1 MAREEFEA
9 FAAAAAPQLYRAAY
23 LMVGEHHL
31 AEDLVQDVLAR
42 VYVAWPRIL
51 ETPRGYAYRALANAA
66 ANQRRWSARHP
77 TAPLSEDVRPV
88 AGDPADGV
96 AATTDVI
103 AALRGLP
110 PRQRVIVVL
119 RYYVDLTEAETAQAL
134 QISVGTVKSQHARAL
149 ARLRVALGDDI
160 GPAPEDESPPG
171 PGRTLEPDVV
181 LDPAPTSLLDRSTP

>member
-1 MAREEFEA
+1 MAREEFED

-23 LMVGEHHL
+23 LMIGDHHL

-42 VYVAWPRIL
+42 LYVAWPRIL
-51 ETPRGYAYRALANAA
+51 DTPRGYAYRALANAA

-77 TAPLSEDVRPV
+77 TAPLGEDSWAVG
-88 AGDPADGV
+88 GDPADGV
-96 AATTDVI
+96 AVTTDVFL
-103 AALRGLP
+103 ALRDLS

-119 RYYVDLTEAETAQAL
+119 RYYVDLTETETAQAL

-160 GPAPEDESPPG
+160 GPPLENEPPPD
-171 PGRTLEPDVV
+171 PGRTPESDAALV
-181 LDPAPTSLLDRSTP
+181 PAPTSLLDRSTP